1 MPHHKSAAKR
11 VVTNEK
17 RRQRNIAA
25 TSRMRSA
32 IKAVRSATTKTV
44 GEAALHDTIAVLDRT
59 AAKGIIKRE
68 TASRHKSRLSKF
80 VAKLPA

>member
-17 RRQRNIAA
+17 SRQRNIAA
-25 TSRMRSA
+25 TSRMKTA
-32 IKAVRSATTKTV
+32 IKAVRSASTKDG
-44 GEAALHDTIAVLDRT
+44 GEVALKQTSAVLDRT

-68 TASRHKSRLSKF
+68 TASRHKARLARF

>member
-17 RRQRNIAA
+17 RRLRNIAA
-25 TSRMRSA
+25 TSRMRTA

-44 GEAALHDTIAVLDRT
+44 GEAALHDTVAVLDRI

>member
-17 RRQRNIAA
+17 SRQRNIAA
-25 TSRMRSA
+25 TSRMKSA
-32 IKAVRSATTKTV
+32 IKGVRGATTRAAGETALKQTV
-44 GEAALHDTIAVLDRT
+44 SVLDRT
-59 AAKGIIKRE
+59 AAKGVIKRE
-68 TASRHKSRLSKF
+68 TASRHKSRLAKF

>member
-17 RRQRNIAA
+17 SRQRNIAA
-25 TSRMRSA
+25 TSRMKTA
-32 IKAVRSATTKTV
+32 IKAVRSASTKTA
-44 GEAALHDTIAVLDRT
+44 GDAALKQTTAVLDRT
-59 AAKGIIKRE
+59 ASKGIIKRE
-68 TASRHKSRLSKF
+68 TASRHKARLARF

>member
-17 RRQRNIAA
+17 SRQRNIAA
-25 TSRMRSA
+25 TTRMRSA
-32 IKAVRSATTKTV
+32 IKAVRAAGSKSAGETALQQTV
-44 GEAALHDTIAVLDRT
+44 AVLDRT
-59 AAKGIIKRE
+59 ASKGIIKRE
-68 TASRHKSRLSKF
+68 TASRHKSRLARF

>member
-17 RRQRNIAA
+17 SRQRNIAA
-25 TSRMRSA
+25 TTRMKSA
-32 IKAVRSATTKTV
+32 IKAVRGASSRTA
-44 GEAALHDTIAVLDRT
+44 GEAALKQTVSVLDRT
-59 AAKGIIKRE
+59 AAKGVIKRE
-68 TASRHKSRLSKF
+68 TASRHKARLARF

>member
-11 VVTNEK
+11 VGTNEK
-17 RRQRNIAA
+17 RRQRNVAA

-32 IKAVRSATTKTV
+32 IKAVRSASTRSAGETALKQTV
-44 GEAALHDTIAVLDRT
+44 SVLDRT
-59 AAKGIIKRE
+59 ASKGIIKRE
-68 TASRHKSRLSKF
+68 TASRHKARLARF

>member
-17 RRQRNIAA
+17 SRQRNIAA
-25 TSRMRSA
+25 TSRLRSS
-32 IKAVRSATTKTV
+32 VRDVRAATTRGA
-44 GEAALHDTIAVLDRT
+44 GEAALRSTAAALDRT

-68 TASRHKSRLSKF
+68 AASRQKSRLAKF

>member
-17 RRQRNIAA
+17 SRQRNIAA
-25 TSRMRSA
+25 TSRLRTA
-32 IKAVRSATTKTV
+32 VKTVRSAKTKTD
-44 GEAALHDTIAVLDRT
+44 GEAALRSTTAVLDRT

-68 TASRHKSRLSKF
+68 AASRQKARLAKF

>member
-17 RRQRNIAA
+17 RRLRNIAA
-25 TSRMRSA
+25 TSRMRTA
-32 IKAVRSATTKTV
+32 IKAVRSATTKTA

-80 VAKLPA
+80 VAKLHA

>member
-17 RRQRNIAA
+17 SRQRNIAA
-25 TSRMRSA
+25 TSRMKTA
-32 IKAVRSATTKTV
+32 IKAVRSASTR
-44 GEAALHDTIAVLDRT
+44 AAAEPVLKQTSAVLDRT

-68 TASRHKSRLSKF
+68 TASRHKSRLARF

>member
-17 RRQRNIAA
+17 RRLRNIAA
-25 TSRMRSA
+25 TSRMRTA
-32 IKAVRSATTKTV
+32 IKAVRSATTKTA

>member
-25 TSRMRSA
+25 TTRLRSA
-32 IKAVRSATTKTV
+32 LKAVRAATTKTA
-44 GEAALHDTIAVLDRT
+44 GEAALKQTVSVLDRT
-59 AAKGIIKRE
+59 ASKGIIKRE
-68 TASRHKSRLSKF
+68 TASRQKSRLAKF
-80 VAKLPA
+80 VAKLSA

>member
-17 RRQRNIAA
+17 RRLRNIAA
-25 TSRMRSA
+25 TSRMRTA
-32 IKAVRSATTKTV
+32 IKAVRSATTKNA
-44 GEAALHDTIAVLDRT
+44 GEAALHETIAVLDRT

>member
-25 TSRMRSA
+25 TSRMKTA
-32 IKAVRSATTKTV
+32 IKAVRSATTRST
-44 GEAALHDTIAVLDRT
+44 ATTALQETISILDRT
-59 AAKGIIKRE
+59 AAKGVIKKE
-68 TASRHKSRLSKF
+68 TASRHKARLALF
-80 VAKLPA
+80 VNRLPV